1 MRKWEQR
8 EGYMIERTDEDEDFP
23 FLSKFVIWAILLG
36 SCGYLWYGI
45 IKYLVKEVSNAKVLW

>member
-8 EGYMIERTDEDEDFP
+8 NGYMIEREEDDDFP
-23 FLSKFVIWAILLG
+23 FLSKAVIWVILLG

-45 IKYLVKEVSNAKVLW
+45 IKYIIRLIGE